1 MKDHRRKFSAKF
13 KSKVVLEAISNR
25 ESLSELAEKF
35 DLDRTLIASWKKKFI
50 TKAHLVFELEEVS
63 SNTKKISKVKNKKKV
78 MSENIFNAFDTVNN

>member
-78 MSENIFNAFDTVNN
+78 MSENIFTAFDTVNN